1 MTLACSR
8 PHFDAAVAHLELTAT
23 LLCACHAYFAD
34 SGPTMAATSRVVDE
48 LEARA
53 AGPGHPAAS
62 VARRWRTSR
71 VFALARE
78 LRDGL
83 AGVRLMVASAAA
95 ATGNAA
101 GELGR
106 CTESLVE
113 APMHDAADDLAR
125 RTTGAHVGFVALTG
139 HLTALDGIF
148 LGLRTEPWSL
158 PDRLIVE
165 QLRRK
170 VASGDLTRASRE
182 LARCQELLTEVETT
196 LRT

>member
-8 PHFDAAVAHLELTAT
+8 PHFDAAVAHLDLTAT
-23 LLCACHAYFAD
+23 LLRACDSYFAD
-34 SGPTMAATSRVVDE
+34 CEPTMVAATRVVAE

-53 AGPGHPAAS
+53 AGPGHPASS

-83 AGVRLMVASAAA
+83 AGVRLMVASAAV

-106 CTESLVE
+106 CAASQEE
-113 APMHDAADDLAR
+113 APMHDEAQDLGR
-125 RTTGAHVGFVALTG
+125 RTTGAHAGFVALTR
-139 HLTALDGIF
+139 HLDALDGIF
-148 LGLRTEPWSL
+148 LDLRTEPWSL

-170 VASGDLTRASRE
+170 VASGDLTRADRE
-182 LARCQELLTEVETT
+182 LARCADLLAEVAEMIGA
-196 LRT
+196 